1 MAQNK
6 SPLRWDY
13 SDYLPSMAQLTQ
25 IKSEKEI
32 RAEYSYLRGIAQK
45 RLSRL
50 RKSEFAEAKR
60 VKRWGMGFPKLSE
73 LPNAQVA
80 KALANV
86 ALFLNAETS
95 SVTGFR
101 QQRKRALETLKAH
114 GYDFVTAANIG
125 EFGEYMEYWRNHK
138 LDMLYASERVVDLF
152 HFSQRSKIDRDAI
165 FAEFEQF
172 LSNSEKLNTINIPA
186 VDTEVKQDTRE
197 LLEYITKR

>member
-1 MAQNK
+1 MAQIK

-32 RAEYSYLRGIAQK
+32 RAEYTYLRGIAQK
-45 RLSRL
+45 RLARL
-50 RKSEFAEAKR
+50 KESEFAGAKR
-60 VKRWGMGFPKLSE
+60 VKRWGIGFPKLSE

-101 QQRKRALETLKAH
+101 RQQKRALETLKAH
-114 GYDFVTAANIG
+114 GYDFVTEANIG

-138 LDMLYASERVVDLF
+138 LDMLYSSERVVDVF
-152 HFSQRSKIDRDAI
+152 HFAQRNKVDRSVI
-165 FAEFEQF
+165 FAEFERF
-172 LSNSEKLNTINIPA
+172 LANSEKLNAIKIPK
-186 VDTEVKQDTRE
+186 VDAEVKQDTWE
-197 LLEYITKR
+197 LLEYIAKR

>member
-1 MAQNK
+1 MAQIK

-32 RAEYSYLRGIAQK
+32 RAEYTYLRGIAQK
-45 RLSRL
+45 RLARL
-50 RKSEFAEAKR
+50 KESEFAGTKQ
-60 VKRWGMGFPKLSE
+60 VKRWYAGFPKLSE

-95 SVTGFR
+95 SVTGFK
-101 QQRKRALETLKAH
+101 QQRKRALETLKSH
-114 GYDFVTAANIG
+114 GYDFVTEANIS

-138 LDMLYASERVVDLF
+138 LDMLYSSERVVDLF
-152 HFSQRSKIDRDAI
+152 QFTQRNKVDRSVI
-165 FAEFEQF
+165 FAEFEQV
-172 LSNSEKLNTINIPA
+172 LANSEKLKAVKIPK
-186 VDTEVKQDTRE
+186 VDAEVKQDTRE
-197 LLEYITKR
+197 LLEYMAKR

>member
-1 MAQNK
+1 MAQIN

-13 SDYLPSMAQLTQ
+13 SEYLPSMAQLTQ

-32 RAEYSYLRGIAQK
+32 RAEYTHLRSIAQK
-45 RLSRL
+45 RLARL
-50 RKSEFAEAKR
+50 KESEFAEAKR
-60 VKRWGMGFPKLSE
+60 VKRWGAGFPKLSE

-101 QQRKRALETLKAH
+101 QQQKRALETLKSH

-138 LDMLYASERVVDLF
+138 LDQLYASERVVDLF
-152 HFSQRSKIDRDAI
+152 HFSQRNKVDKGVI

-172 LSNSEKLNTINIPA
+172 LANSEKLNTLNIP
-186 VDTEVKQDTRE
+186 VIDSEVKQDTE
-197 LLEYITKR
+197 GLMEYIANR

>member
-1 MAQNK
+1 MAQNN

-32 RAEYSYLRGIAQK
+32 RAEYTHVRGIAQK
-45 RLSRL
+45 RLARL
-50 RKSEFAEAKR
+50 KESEFAEAKR
-60 VKRWGMGFPKLSE
+60 VKRWGAGFPKLSE
-73 LPNAQVA
+73 LSNAQVA

-101 QQRKRALETLKAH
+101 RQQKRALETLKAH
-114 GYDFVTAANIG
+114 GYDFVTTANIS

-138 LDMLYASERVVDLF
+138 IDQLYASERVIDLF
-152 HFSQRSKIDRDAI
+152 HFSQRSKIGRDVI
-165 FAEFEQF
+165 FEEFEQF
-172 LSNSEKLNTINIPA
+172 LANSEKLNAINLPE
-186 VDTEVKQDTRE
+186 VDTEVKQSTGN
-197 LLEYITKR
+197 LLEYMAKR

>member
-1 MAQNK
+1 MAQIK

-32 RAEYSYLRGIAQK
+32 RAEYTYLRGIAQK
-45 RLSRL
+45 RLTRL
-50 RKSEFAEAKR
+50 KESEFAEAKR
-60 VKRWGMGFPKLSE
+60 VKRWGAGFPKISE

-95 SVTGFR
+95 SVTGFK
-101 QQRKRALETLKAH
+101 QQRKRALATLKEH
-114 GYDFVTAANIG
+114 GYDFVTEANIG

-138 LDMLYASERVVDLF
+138 LDMLYSSERVVDLF
-152 HFSQRSKIDRDAI
+152 HFAQRNKVDRSVI
-165 FAEFEQF
+165 FAEFERF
-172 LSNSEKLNTINIPA
+172 LANSEKLNVITIPK
-186 VDTEVKQDTRE
+186 VDAEVKQDTQE
-197 LLEYITKR
+197 LLEYIAKR